1 MKENSPFTMID
12 TAKQKDGGMGMKMD
26 YEQLLSV
33 LRGHKIYIQ
42 THNYPDPDAVAS
54 GFGLQKFLA
63 HHDIESVICYDGTI
77 EKLNT
82 KMMLDVFHIE
92 SYHISEL
99 KNLTE
104 EDFIVLVDSQK
115 SNSNIT
121 NLTGEEVA
129 CIDHH
134 PTFVL
139 VEYRYKDIRT
149 VGACATLIAEYFKES
164 GTPLDS
170 DIATA
175 LIYGIRIDTNNL
187 TRGVTQL
194 DIDMYSYLFPYL
206 DQERL
211 NKLNNSALEL
221 RDLQAYG
228 AAFENIKI
236 YNNIGFAMIPFD
248 CPDALIA
255 MVADFILSLD
265 VVQFT
270 VVYSKRKDGLK
281 VSCRS
286 ELSYLDAGQ
295 IIRKALEGI
304 GTGGGHATMA
314 GGFIPST
321 PARNDYLTRFEIEKR
336 FIDACE
342 NPPS

>member
-1 MKENSPFTMID
+1 
-12 TAKQKDGGMGMKMD
+12 MD
-26 YEQLLSV
+26 YKQLLSV

-42 THNYPDPDAVAS
+42 THNYPDPDAVSS

-63 HHDIESVICYDGTI
+63 YHGIESVICYDGTI
-77 EKLNT
+77 EKLST

-99 KNLTE
+99 KDLTDD
-104 EDFIVLVDSQK
+104 DFIVLVDSQK

-121 NLTGEEVA
+121 DMTGEEVA

-134 PTFVL
+134 PTFIP

-149 VGACATLIAEYFKES
+149 VGACATLIAQYFKES
-164 GTPLDS
+164 GTPMDS

-175 LIYGIRIDTNNL
+175 LIYGMRIDTNNL
-187 TRGVTQL
+187 IRGMTQL
-194 DIDMYSYLFPYL
+194 DVDMYAYLFPYL

-211 NKLNNSALEL
+211 NTLNNSSLEL

-236 YNNIGFAMIPFD
+236 YNNIGFASIPFD

-281 VSCRS
+281 VSVRS

-295 IIRKALEGI
+295 IIHKALEGI
-304 GTGGGHATMA
+304 GTGGGHSTMA
-314 GGFIPST
+314 GGFIPNESIE
-321 PARNDYLTRFEIEKR
+321 NDYQARFEIEKR
-336 FIDACE
+336 FINVCK
-342 NPPS
+342 NPPTD